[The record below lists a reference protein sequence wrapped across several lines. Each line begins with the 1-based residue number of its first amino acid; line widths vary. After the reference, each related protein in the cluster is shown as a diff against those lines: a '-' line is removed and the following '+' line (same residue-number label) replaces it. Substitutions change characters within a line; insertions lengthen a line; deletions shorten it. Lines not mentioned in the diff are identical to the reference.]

1 MNSVKAGNGE
11 TEKGRSGESSSHSPF
26 LRFSVSPLHFL
37 KAAKVIL
44 VGGLIAGTLDL
55 TAACVSAWLRSRV
68 TPLGVSQF
76 IASGAIGRSAAFAGG
91 YKTALLGVA
100 FHFLIATT
108 AAAVFY
114 LASRKLRFL
123 IRWPIPMG
131 LLYGVF
137 VYLFMNFVVLPR
149 SAITPA
155 RVPPTLSAR
164 AIQALIIMFCVG
176 LPIALIVRWFSKH
189 NDARLVLPDDIEA
202 DSV

>member
-1 MNSVKAGNGE
+1 M
-11 TEKGRSGESSSHSPF
+11 HSKSFP
-26 LRFSVSPLHFL
+26 

-44 VGGLIAGTLDL
+44 LGGLIAGTLDL
-55 TAACVSAWLRSRV
+55 IAACVSAWLRTRTTPLRV
-68 TPLGVSQF
+68 TQF
-76 IASGAIGRSAAFAGG
+76 IASGALGPAAFTGG
-91 YKTALLGVA
+91 YKTALIGVL

-108 AAAVFY
+108 ATVVFY

-155 RVPPTLSAR
+155 RVAPTLSSR

-176 LPIALIVRWFSKH
+176 LPIALIVRRFSKDNH
-189 NDARLVLPDDIEA
+189 ARLVLPDSIEA
-202 DSV
+202 GSV